1 MSPTILD
8 LLAES
13 QSDRR
18 GKCPKCKRDE
28 DVPLNE
34 SGICLPCYMETPGLS
49 DAIDVVA
56 QRKLDAMLGK
66 EPDPSEQN

>member
-1 MSPTILD
+1 MGD
-8 LLAES
+8 
-13 QSDRR
+13 
-18 GKCPKCKRDE
+18 PKCKRDE

-56 QRKLDAMLGK
+56 QRKMDVMLGK